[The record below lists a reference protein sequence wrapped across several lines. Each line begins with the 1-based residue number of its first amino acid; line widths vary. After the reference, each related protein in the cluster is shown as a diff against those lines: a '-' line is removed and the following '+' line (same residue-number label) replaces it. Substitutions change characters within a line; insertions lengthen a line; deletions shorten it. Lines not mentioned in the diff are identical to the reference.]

1 MRKIISY
8 ISIAIIFGMLIYATE
23 GVILILLFFNLF
35 PFLLLYK
42 LAHQSETED
51 IYINFFNKKIIK
63 PGCKP
68 YVNYT
73 SNGLENIEYEK
84 RNAEYIQR
92 TNPNFSLTSFKD
104 HAYTVFFK
112 FQKALSDKKINQI
125 SGFSTNNLIEK
136 YKKK

>member
-51 IYINFFNKKIIK
+51 IY
-63 PGCKP
+63 
-68 YVNYT
+68 
-73 SNGLENIEYEK
+73 
-84 RNAEYIQR
+84 
-92 TNPNFSLTSFKD
+92 
-104 HAYTVFFK
+104 
-112 FQKALSDKKINQI
+112 
-125 SGFSTNNLIEK
+125 
-136 YKKK
+136 